1 MKKALL
7 YGAVRT
13 PTGSFGGSLKTI
25 SAAELGSV
33 VVAESIKRA
42 GLMSEQVDEVIMGN
56 VLQAGSGQNTA
67 RQAAMK
73 AGIPKEV
80 PSMTINKV
88 CGSGLKAVVLAAQ
101 AIAAGNAGIIVAGGM
116 ESMSSAPFLLR
127 DARWGYRLGNGAAD
141 DSIISEGLWDA
152 FYDCHMGLTAE
163 NLAEHYSISRGEQD
177 MMAAES
183 QHKTSQAQS
192 RGTFRDE
199 IVPITVPQRKKEPIL
214 FDTDEFPK
222 PDTTVEILSTLKPAF
237 KKNGTVTAG
246 NASGINDGA
255 AAVTVVSEE
264 KAEELGLAEPMG
276 SVTWHCSVGVDP
288 NFMGL
293 GPVAATKNV
302 VEKADIE
309 LDSIGLIEC
318 NEAFAAQVCTAERE
332 LVWDRDRV
340 NVNGGAIA
348 LGHPIG
354 ASGARILVTLL
365 HEMGRRHCS
374 RGLATLC
381 IGGGMGI
388 ACIVEI

>member
-33 VVAESIKRA
+33 AVAESVKRT
-42 GLMSEQVDEVIMGN
+42 GLMPEYVDEVIMGN
-56 VLQAGSGQNTA
+56 VLQAGSGQNPA

-101 AIAAGNAGIIVAGGM
+101 AIVAGNAGIIVAGGM
-116 ESMSSAPFLLR
+116 ESMSSAPFLLK

-177 MMAAES
+177 RMAAES

-199 IVPITVPQRKKEPIL
+199 IVPVSVPQRKKDPIL
-214 FDTDEFPK
+214 FDTDEFPR
-222 PDTTVEILSTLKPAF
+222 PDTTIEILSTLKPAF

-264 KAEELGLAEPMG
+264 KAEELGLGEPMG
-276 SVTWHCSVGVDP
+276 SVAWYCSVGVDP

-293 GPVAATKNV
+293 GPVEATKKV

-309 LDSIGLIEC
+309 LDSIDLIEC
-318 NEAFAAQVCTAERE
+318 NEAFAAQFCTVERE
-332 LVWDRDRV
+332 LQWDRDRV

-388 ACIVEI
+388 ACIVER

>member
-163 NLAEHYSISRGEQD
+163 NLAEYYSISRGEQD
-177 MMAAES
+177 RMAAES

-192 RGTFRDE
+192 RRTFRDE
-199 IVPITVPQRKKEPIL
+199 IVPVSVPQRKKEPIL

-222 PDTTVEILSTLKPAF
+222 PDTTFEILSTLKPAF
-237 KKNGTVTAG
+237 KKDGTVTAG

-255 AAVTVVSEE
+255 AVVTVVSED
-264 KAEELGLAEPMG
+264 KAEELGLGEPMG
-276 SVTWHCSVGVDP
+276 SVACYCSVGVDP

-293 GPVAATKNV
+293 GPVVATKKV
-302 VEKADIE
+302 VEKAGID
-309 LDSIGLIEC
+309 LGSIDLIEC
-318 NEAFAAQVCTAERE
+318 NEAFAAQFCTVERE
-332 LVWDRDRV
+332 LAWDRDRV

-388 ACIVEI
+388 ACIVER

>member
-33 VVAESIKRA
+33 VVAESVKRA
-42 GLMSEQVDEVIMGN
+42 GIMPEHVDEVIMGN
-56 VLQAGSGQNTA
+56 VLQAGSGQNPS

-101 AIAAGNAGIIVAGGM
+101 AIAVGDAGIVVAGGM

-127 DARWGYRLGNGAAD
+127 NARWGYRLGNGAAD
-141 DSIISEGLWDA
+141 DSLISEGLWDV
-152 FYDCHMGLTAE
+152 FYDCHMGMTAE

-177 MMAAES
+177 RMAADS
-183 QHKTSQAQS
+183 QRKTSQAQS

-199 IVPITVPQRKKEPIL
+199 IVPVSVPQRKKEPIL
-214 FDTDEFPK
+214 FDTDEFPR
-222 PDTTVEILSTLKPAF
+222 PDTTIEILSTLRPAF
-237 KKNGTVTAG
+237 KKDGTVTAG

-264 KAEELGLAEPMG
+264 KAEELGLAKPMG
-276 SVTWHCSVGVDP
+276 SIAWYCSVGVDP

-293 GPVAATKNV
+293 GPVVATKKV
-302 VEKADIE
+302 VEKAGIE
-309 LDSIGLIEC
+309 FDSIDLIEC
-318 NEAFAAQVCTAERE
+318 NEAFAAQFCTVERE
-332 LVWDRDRV
+332 LEWDRDRV

-388 ACIVEI
+388 ACIVEV

>member
-33 VVAESIKRA
+33 AVAESVRRA
-42 GLMSEQVDEVIMGN
+42 GLMPEDVDEVILGN
-56 VLQAGSGQNTA
+56 VLQAGSGQNPA

-88 CGSGLKAVVLAAQ
+88 GGSGLKAVVLAAQ
-101 AIAAGNAGIIVAGGM
+101 AIAAGDAGIIIAGGM
-116 ESMSSAPFLLR
+116 ESMSGAPFLLR
-127 DARWGYRLGNGAAD
+127 DARWGYRLGNGTVE
-141 DSIISEGLWDA
+141 DSLISEGLWDA

-163 NLAEHYSISRGEQD
+163 NLAEHYSITRGEQD

-183 QHKTSQAQS
+183 QHKTSQAQN

-199 IVPITVPQRKKEPIL
+199 IVPVTVPQRKKEPIL
-214 FDTDEFPK
+214 FDTDEFPR
-222 PDTTVEILSTLKPAF
+222 PDTTIEILSTLKPAF
-237 KKNGTVTAG
+237 KKDGTVTAG

-276 SVTWHCSVGVDP
+276 SVAWYCSVGVDP

-293 GPVAATKNV
+293 GPVAATKKV
-302 VEKADIE
+302 IEKAGIE

-332 LVWDRDRV
+332 LEWDRDRV

-388 ACIVEI
+388 ACIVEV